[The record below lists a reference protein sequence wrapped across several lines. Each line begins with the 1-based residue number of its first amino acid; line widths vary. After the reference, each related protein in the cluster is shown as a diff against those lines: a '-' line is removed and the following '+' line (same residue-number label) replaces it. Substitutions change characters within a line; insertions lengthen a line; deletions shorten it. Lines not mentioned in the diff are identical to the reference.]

1 MKQIVFALF
10 ETFRVEKLSR
20 LRLRKY
26 ALDTKNS
33 FSFNTGVVVVVI
45 VVVIAVT
52 VIVHVVVT
60 LPVITERERER
71 ERERYL
77 IALFKKA
84 QSRPL
89 FVYFCSFN
97 MTNIAQILL

>member
-71 ERERYL
+71 ERYL